1 MAKPPFYVPPGVEF
15 AQGDIFED
23 CPSLEIRE
31 RPVLV
36 ARKWPNK
43 TLGQPPLPV
52 YREHHEDQDETHWPR
67 GGFRWSLEE
76 GGGEAVLARGY
87 KARAVLLTHECEI
100 ENDPEFRVLAM
111 IRPLSAIDADHQ
123 EEVVGLHV
131 WPYFPLSPQD
141 EPPVMG
147 PSFVDFRR
155 LTTVHVDALRMADR
169 FASLNDFVREA
180 LARRFQAFLF
190 RRVVEGDE

>member
-1 MAKPPFYVPPGVEF
+1 VAEPPFYVPPGVKLS
-15 AQGDIFED
+15 QGDIFED

-31 RPVLV
+31 RPILV

-52 YREHHEDQDETHWPR
+52 YREHHEDQEKADKPQ
-67 GGFRWSLEE
+67 GGFHWTLEE
-76 GGGEAVLARGY
+76 GGGEAVISTGY
-87 KARAVLLTHECEI
+87 KARAILLTHDCEVD
-100 ENDPEFRVLAM
+100 NDPDFRVLAM
-111 IRPLSAIDADHQ
+111 IRPLSAVDAGHQ
-123 EEVVGLHV
+123 EEVVNFGV

-141 EPPVMG
+141 EAPVMG

-169 FASLNDFVREA
+169 FASLNTFVREA

-190 RRVVEGDE
+190 RRVLEGDE

>member
-1 MAKPPFYVPPGVEF
+1 M
-15 AQGDIFED
+15 FED

-31 RPVLV
+31 RPMLV

-43 TLGQPPLPV
+43 LLGQPPLPV
-52 YREHHEDQDETHWPR
+52 HREHHEDQDEAHMPR
-67 GGFRWSLEE
+67 GGFHWALEK
-76 GGGEAVLARGY
+76 GGGEAVLAKGY
-87 KARAVLLTHECEI
+87 KARAMLLTHNCEI
-100 ENDPEFRVLAM
+100 DNDPDFRVLAM

-123 EEVVGLHV
+123 EEVVALGV
-131 WPYFPLSPQD
+131 WPYFPLPPQGA
-141 EPPVMG
+141 PPEMG

-190 RRVVEGDE
+190 RRVLEDDE